1 MLTYETLLEQAK
13 SREMPPTKI
22 RGILREYLQILI
34 LKEIYKI
41 PEGKKLY
48 FTGGTYLRL
57 IHNLKR
63 FSEDLDFNSNKI
75 TKLKFEKLLEKVKNE
90 LKRIG
95 LKPKLEFSHWGNL
108 YVANL
113 IFPQIEQTYKAKSK
127 YSKKEGIIIKIESV
141 LLKQRIN
148 TETEVAAGFGQFY
161 PCLCTRKSIL
171 FADKIDALRKKNKGR
186 HIYDIIFMLSNKYPI
201 DKNRLKTLGIKTKPF
216 QTITKRIEGFSKKE
230 LKKQADS
237 LQPFLFDESEA
248 NLVKDAKIIIP
259 SLLEKY

>member
-1 MLTYETLLEQAK
+1 MLTYEALLEQAK

-41 PEGKKLY
+41 PAGKKLY

-75 TKLKFEKLLEKVKNE
+75 TKLEFEQLLKKVKNE

-95 LKPKLEFSHWGNL
+95 LKPELEFSHWENL
-108 YVANL
+108 CVAKL
-113 IFPQIEQTYKAKSK
+113 IFPQIEQIYKAKSK
-127 YSKKEGIIIKIESV
+127 YSKKEGIIIKIESF
-141 LLKQRIN
+141 LLEQKIN
-148 TETEVAAGFGQFY
+148 TETEVATGFGQFY
-161 PCLCTRKSIL
+161 PCISTDKSIL
-171 FADKIDALRKKNKGR
+171 FADKIDALRKKNRGR
-186 HIYDIIFMLSNKYPI
+186 HIYDIIFMLSNKYTI
-201 DKNRLKTLGIKTKPF
+201 DKSRLKALGINTEPF
-216 QTITKRIEGFSKKE
+216 KIIAERINDFSKKE

-237 LQPFLFDESEA
+237 LQPFLFDETQA
-248 NLVKDAKIIIP
+248 DLVKNAQTIIP